1 MSSSVDIRL
10 AALLAIAIAATM
22 LAWFLMQAG
31 SGAMARYRASFTE
44 RTRFQAQEFFLFIDP
59 KQLFMLNLAVMMLGS
74 ALAWVFTGNLLLAI
88 PVFFALAMLP
98 RLVYAAL
105 RRRRM
110 QRFEQQLPDA
120 LMMLSGGLR
129 AGVGLNA
136 AMQQLVSEAHPPL
149 SQEFMLMLREQR
161 LGVTLEQSL
170 GNLARRM
177 PTQTTVLVVSA
188 MRIASETGG
197 GLAETLERTAHTIRS
212 RLQMEGKIG
221 ALTAQGKLQAWV
233 VSLLPLLL
241 MLILNHMEPEAMSYL
256 WHTRLGW
263 ATLAGIALLESL
275 GVYVIR
281 RIVANDV

>member
-1 MSSSVDIRL
+1 VSGLDLKLIV
-10 AALLAIAIAATM
+10 LLAIALAAGL
-22 LAWFLMQAG
+22 LAWFAAHAG
-31 SGAMARYRASFTE
+31 SGALVRYRSDFTE
-44 RTRFQAQEFFLFIDP
+44 RTRFQAREFFLFVDP
-59 KQLFMLNLAVMMLGS
+59 KHLFAVNIAIMLLG
-74 ALAWVFTGNLLLAI
+74 AMLAWIVTGSLVVAI
-88 PVFFALAMLP
+88 PVFFALALLP
-98 RLVYAAL
+98 RLLYAGMRS
-105 RRRRM
+105 RRR
-110 QRFEQQLPDA
+110 QKFEQQLPDA

-149 SQEFMLMLREQR
+149 AQEFMLMLREQR

-170 GNLARRM
+170 NNLARRM

-188 MRIASETGG
+188 MRIASDTGG

-212 RLQMEGKIG
+212 RLQMEGKIA

-233 VSLLPLLL
+233 VSLLPVLL
-241 MLILNHMEPEAMSYL
+241 MLVLDHMEPEAMQYL

-263 ATLAGIALLESL
+263 ATLLGIGLLESM

-281 RIVANDV
+281 RIIAIDV

>member
-1 MSSSVDIRL
+1 VSGLDLKLIV
-10 AALLAIAIAATM
+10 LLAIALAAGL
-22 LAWFLMQAG
+22 LAWFAADAG
-31 SGAMARYRASFTE
+31 SGALVRYRSDFTE
-44 RTRFQAQEFFLFIDP
+44 RTRFQAREFFLFVDP
-59 KQLFMLNLAVMMLGS
+59 KHLFAVNIAIMLLG
-74 ALAWVFTGNLLLAI
+74 AMLAWIVTGSLVVAI
-88 PVFFALAMLP
+88 PVFFALALLP
-98 RLVYAAL
+98 RLLYAGMRS
-105 RRRRM
+105 RRR
-110 QRFEQQLPDA
+110 QKFEQQLPDA

-149 SQEFMLMLREQR
+149 AQEFMLMLREQR

-170 GNLARRM
+170 NNLARRM

-188 MRIASETGG
+188 MRIASDTGG

-212 RLQMEGKIG
+212 RLQMEGKIA

-233 VSLLPLLL
+233 VSLLPVLL
-241 MLILNHMEPEAMSYL
+241 MLVLDHMEPEAMQYL

-263 ATLAGIALLESL
+263 ATLLGIGLLESM

-281 RIVANDV
+281 RIIAIDV